1 MDAPRDLFLTNEYR
15 LCEAGSPEAAFL
27 FHRKGQVITTQEEVT
42 YAVTA
47 YLERTSRAGER
58 AERQRIVAEV
68 KAVEFAEVENKAVA
82 EPVKAPAAPAEEP
95 TPVVS
100 QETLMPQ
107 ENPIPPPRPPASDD
121 PGRQRIGSGR
131 RG

>member
-1 MDAPRDLFLTNEYR
+1 MDCPRDLFLNAEFR

-42 YAVTA
+42 YAVSA
-47 YLERTSRAGER
+47 YLEHTLRAGER
-58 AERQRIVAEV
+58 GERQRILAEA

-82 EPVKAPAAPAEEP
+82 EPVKPPAAPADEVI
-95 TPVVS
+95 PVV
-100 QETLMPQ
+100 TP
-107 ENPIPPPRPPASDD
+107 ENPIPPV
-121 PGRQRIGSGR
+121 QRTGSGGR